1 MYGWAVLGARIG
13 GRSRPDGMPVLDE
26 SHPLFLF
33 AMDQRS
39 SLLEHTYDESGG
51 EPLDEAEAE
60 RVRAG
65 KQLVYRG
72 VLTALAAG
80 ASRERTG
87 VLVDERYGADVAR
100 LVKEAGLQLAMPIER
115 SGREWF
121 ELEYGEDWIAHVDAF
136 DPDWVKVLVRDNP
149 DFDAD
154 RRERQASELADIAGV
169 LHGAGRPFLVE
180 LLVPATDEQ
189 RASVE
194 DYDRDLRPDLVVQV
208 IEYLQD
214 HGVEADVWKLEGLDE
229 RADAERV
236 VRAVRRGGR
245 DAVQC
250 IVLGRDAPEEQLDH
264 WLRTAAGVDGFVG
277 FAIGRSNWEE
287 PLEDVVREHLD
298 TEAAEGLIAANYR
311 HFVDTWLEARPGI
324 EHGVDAGA
332 V

>member
-1 MYGWAVLGARIG
+1 MAN
-13 GRSRPDGMPVLDE
+13 LDE
-26 SHPLFLF
+26 AHPLFLF

-51 EPLDEAEAE
+51 EPVDEAEAE

-80 ASRERTG
+80 ASRDRTG

-100 LVKEAGLQLAMPIER
+100 LAKDAGLQLAMPVER

-121 ELEYGEDWIAHVDAF
+121 ELEYGDDWLAHVDAF
-136 DPDWVKVLVRDNP
+136 DPDFVKVLVRDNP
-149 DFDAD
+149 AFDAD
-154 RRERQASELADIAGV
+154 RRQQQASDLAAV
-169 LHGAGRPFLVE
+169 SAALHDAGRPFLVE
-180 LLVPATDEQ
+180 LLVPGTDDQ
-189 RASVE
+189 KASVD

-208 IEYLQD
+208 LEYLQD
-214 HGVEADVWKLEGLDE
+214 RGVEADVWKLEGLDARE
-229 RADAERV
+229 DAERV
-236 VRAVRRGGR
+236 VATARRGGR

-264 WLRTAAGVDGFVG
+264 WLRTAAPVDGFVG

-298 TEAAEGLIAANYR
+298 TEAAEQLIAANYR
-311 HFVDTWLEARPGI
+311 HFVDTWLEARGGV

>member
-1 MYGWAVLGARIG
+1 
-13 GRSRPDGMPVLDE
+13 MPNLDE
-26 SHPLFLF
+26 AHPLFLF

-39 SLLEHTYDESGG
+39 SLLEHTYDEPGG
-51 EPLDEAEAE
+51 EPADEAEAE

-80 ASRERTG
+80 ASRDRTG

-100 LVKEAGLQLAMPIER
+100 LAKEAGLQLAMPVER

-121 ELEYGEDWIAHVDAF
+121 ELEYGDDWLAHVDAF

-149 DFDAD
+149 AFDAA
-154 RRERQASELADIAGV
+154 RREQQASDLAAV
-169 LHGAGRPFLVE
+169 SSALHDAGRPFLVE
-180 LLVPATDEQ
+180 LLVPGTDDQE
-189 RASVE
+189 ASVE

-208 IEYLQD
+208 LEYLQD
-214 HGVEADVWKLEGLDE
+214 HGVEADVWKLEGLDT

-236 VRAVRRGGR
+236 VATARRGGR

-264 WLRTAAGVDGFVG
+264 WLRTAAPVDGFVG

-298 TEAAEGLIAANYR
+298 TEAAEQLIAANYR
-311 HFVDTWLEARPGI
+311 HFVDTWLEARGDV

-332 V
+332 F

>member
-1 MYGWAVLGARIG
+1 MAN
-13 GRSRPDGMPVLDE
+13 LDE
-26 SHPLFLF
+26 AHPLFLL

-39 SLLEHTYDESGG
+39 SLLEHTYDEPGG
-51 EPLDEAEAE
+51 EPIDEQEAE

-80 ASRERTG
+80 ASRDRTG

-100 LVKEAGLQLAMPIER
+100 LAKEAGLQLAMPVER

-121 ELEYGEDWIAHVDAF
+121 ELEYGDQWMAHVDAF

-149 DFDAD
+149 DSDPA
-154 RRERQASELADIAGV
+154 RREQQAADLAAV
-169 LHGAGRPFLVE
+169 ASALHDAGRPFLVE
-180 LLVPATDEQ
+180 LLVPGTDEQ

-208 IEYLQD
+208 LEYLQD

-236 VRAVRRGGR
+236 VATARRGGR

-250 IVLGRDAPEEQLDH
+250 IVLGRDAPQEQLDH
-264 WLRTAAGVDGFVG
+264 WLRTAASVDGFVG

-298 TEAAEGLIAANYR
+298 TEAAEQLIAANYR
-311 HFVDTWLEARPGI
+311 HYVDTWLETRGGV
-324 EHGVDAGA
+324 EHGVDAG
-332 V
+332 VV

>member
-1 MYGWAVLGARIG
+1 MAN
-13 GRSRPDGMPVLDE
+13 LDE
-26 SHPLFLF
+26 AHPLFLF

-51 EPLDEAEAE
+51 EPVDEAEAE

-80 ASRERTG
+80 ASRDRTG
-87 VLVDERYGADVAR
+87 VLVDERYGADVA
-100 LVKEAGLQLAMPIER
+100 LLAKEAGLQLAMPVER

-121 ELEYGEDWIAHVDAF
+121 ELEYGDDWLAHVDAF
-136 DPDWVKVLVRDNP
+136 DPDFVKVLVRDNP
-149 DFDAD
+149 AFDAD
-154 RRERQASELADIAGV
+154 RRQQQASDLAAV
-169 LHGAGRPFLVE
+169 SAALHDAGRPFLVE
-180 LLVPATDEQ
+180 LLVPGTDDQ
-189 RASVE
+189 KASVD

-208 IEYLQD
+208 LEYLQD
-214 HGVEADVWKLEGLDE
+214 RGVEADVWKLEGLDARE
-229 RADAERV
+229 DAERV
-236 VRAVRRGGR
+236 VATARRGGR

-264 WLRTAAGVDGFVG
+264 WLRTAAPVDGFVG

-298 TEAAEGLIAANYR
+298 PEAAEQLLAANYR
-311 HFVDTWLEARPGI
+311 HFVDTWLEARGGV

>member
-1 MYGWAVLGARIG
+1 MAN
-13 GRSRPDGMPVLDE
+13 LDE
-26 SHPLFLF
+26 AHPLFLF

-51 EPLDEAEAE
+51 EPVDEAEAE

-80 ASRERTG
+80 ASRDRTG

-100 LVKEAGLQLAMPIER
+100 LAKEAGLQLAMPVER

-121 ELEYGEDWIAHVDAF
+121 ELEYGDDWLAHVDAF
-136 DPDWVKVLVRDNP
+136 DPDFVKVLVRDNP
-149 DFDAD
+149 AFDAD
-154 RRERQASELADIAGV
+154 RRQQQASDLAAV
-169 LHGAGRPFLVE
+169 SAALHDAGRPFLVE
-180 LLVPATDEQ
+180 LLVPGTDDQ
-189 RASVE
+189 KASVD

-208 IEYLQD
+208 LEYLQD
-214 HGVEADVWKLEGLDE
+214 RGVEADVWKLEGLDARE
-229 RADAERV
+229 DAERV
-236 VRAVRRGGR
+236 VATARRGGR

-250 IVLGRDAPEEQLDH
+250 IVLGRDAPEDQLDH
-264 WLRTAAGVDGFVG
+264 WLRTAAPVDGFVG

-298 TEAAEGLIAANYR
+298 TEAAEQLIAANYR
-311 HFVDTWLEARPGI
+311 HFVDTWLEARGGV

>member
-1 MYGWAVLGARIG
+1 MAN
-13 GRSRPDGMPVLDE
+13 LDE
-26 SHPLFLF
+26 AHPLFLF

-51 EPLDEAEAE
+51 EPVDEAEAE

-80 ASRERTG
+80 ASRDRTG

-100 LVKEAGLQLAMPIER
+100 LAKDAGLQLAMPVER

-121 ELEYGEDWIAHVDAF
+121 ELEYGDDWLAHVDAF
-136 DPDWVKVLVRDNP
+136 DPDFVKVLVRDNP
-149 DFDAD
+149 AFDAD
-154 RRERQASELADIAGV
+154 RRQQQASDLAAV
-169 LHGAGRPFLVE
+169 SAALHDAGRPFLVE
-180 LLVPATDEQ
+180 LLVPGTDDQ
-189 RASVE
+189 KASVD

-208 IEYLQD
+208 LEYLQD
-214 HGVEADVWKLEGLDE
+214 RGVEADVWKLDGLDARE
-229 RADAERV
+229 DAERV
-236 VRAVRRGGR
+236 VATARRGGR

-264 WLRTAAGVDGFVG
+264 WLRTAAPVDGFVG

-298 TEAAEGLIAANYR
+298 TEAAEQLIAVNYQ
-311 HFVDTWLEARPGI
+311 HFVDTWLEARGGV

>member
-1 MYGWAVLGARIG
+1 M
-13 GRSRPDGMPVLDE
+13 PDLDE
-26 SHPLFLF
+26 AHPLFLF

-39 SLLEHTYDESGG
+39 SLLEHTYDEADG
-51 EPLDEAEAE
+51 EPIDEAEAE

-65 KQLVYRG
+65 KRLVYRG

-100 LVKEAGLQLAMPIER
+100 LVKEAGLQLAMPVER

-121 ELEYGEDWIAHVDAF
+121 ELEYGDDWMAHVDAF

-149 DFDAD
+149 DFDPGH
-154 RRERQASELADIAGV
+154 REQQASDLAAV
-169 LHGAGRPFLVE
+169 ASALHDAGRPFLVE
-180 LLVPATDEQ
+180 LLVPGTDAQ
-189 RASVE
+189 KASVD
-194 DYDRDLRPDLVVQV
+194 DYDRELRPDLVVQV
-208 IEYLQD
+208 VEYLQD

-229 RADAERV
+229 RADAERI
-236 VRAVRRGGR
+236 VRTVRRGGR

-264 WLRTAAGVDGFVG
+264 WLRTAAPVDGFVG

-298 TEAAEGLIAANYR
+298 TQAAEALIAANYR
-311 HFVDTWLEARPGI
+311 HFVDTWLEARGDV
-324 EHGVDAGA
+324 EHGVDAGSI
-332 V
+332 

>member
-1 MYGWAVLGARIG
+1 
-13 GRSRPDGMPVLDE
+13 MPKLDE
-26 SHPLFLF
+26 RHPLFLF

-51 EPLDEAEAE
+51 EPSDEADAQ

-87 VLVDERYGADVAR
+87 VLVDELYGADVAR
-100 LVKEAGLQLAMPIER
+100 LVKDAGLQLAMPIER

-121 ELEYGEDWIAHVDAF
+121 ELEYGDDWMAHVDAF

-149 DFDAD
+149 AYDAEH
-154 RRERQASELADIAGV
+154 RAQQASDLAEVATALRD
-169 LHGAGRPFLVE
+169 AGRPFLVE
-180 LLVPATDEQ
+180 LLVPGTDEQ
-189 RASVE
+189 KASVE

-208 IEYLQD
+208 LEYLQD
-214 HGVEADVWKLEGLDE
+214 HGVEADVWKLEGLDRSE
-229 RADAERV
+229 DAERV
-236 VRAVRRGGR
+236 VATARRDGR

-264 WLRTAAGVDGFVG
+264 WLRTAAPVDGFVG

-298 TEAAEGLIAANYR
+298 TEAAEQAIAVNYR
-311 HFVDTWLEARPGI
+311 HFVDTWLEARGGV

>member
-1 MYGWAVLGARIG
+1 MAN
-13 GRSRPDGMPVLDE
+13 LDE
-26 SHPLFLF
+26 AHPLFLF

-51 EPLDEAEAE
+51 EPVDEAEAE

-80 ASRERTG
+80 ASRDRTG

-100 LVKEAGLQLAMPIER
+100 LAKDAGLQLAMPVER

-121 ELEYGEDWIAHVDAF
+121 ELEYGDDWLAHVDAF
-136 DPDWVKVLVRDNP
+136 DPDFVKVLVRDNP
-149 DFDAD
+149 AFDAD
-154 RRERQASELADIAGV
+154 RRQQQASDLAAV
-169 LHGAGRPFLVE
+169 SAALHDAGRPFLVE
-180 LLVPATDEQ
+180 LLVPGTDDQ
-189 RASVE
+189 KASVD

-208 IEYLQD
+208 LEYLQD
-214 HGVEADVWKLEGLDE
+214 GGVEADVWKLEGLDARE
-229 RADAERV
+229 DAERV
-236 VRAVRRGGR
+236 VATARRGGR
-245 DAVQC
+245 DAAQC

-264 WLRTAAGVDGFVG
+264 WLRTAAPVDGFVG

-298 TEAAEGLIAANYR
+298 TEAAEQLIAANYR
-311 HFVDTWLEARPGI
+311 HFVDTWLEARGGV

>member
-1 MYGWAVLGARIG
+1 
-13 GRSRPDGMPVLDE
+13 MPKLDE
-26 SHPLFLF
+26 RHPLFLF

-51 EPLDEAEAE
+51 EPADEAEAQ

-121 ELEYGEDWIAHVDAF
+121 ELEYGDDWKAHVDAF

-149 DFDAD
+149 AYDAD
-154 RRERQASELADIAGV
+154 HRAQQASDLAEVATALRD
-169 LHGAGRPFLVE
+169 AGRSFLVE
-180 LLVPATDEQ
+180 LLVPGTDEQ
-189 RASVE
+189 KASVE

-208 IEYLQD
+208 LEYLQD
-214 HGVEADVWKLEGLDE
+214 HGVEADVWKLEGLDRTE
-229 RADAERV
+229 DAERV
-236 VRAVRRGGR
+236 VATARRDGR

-264 WLRTAAGVDGFVG
+264 WLRTAAPVDGFVG

-287 PLEDVVREHLD
+287 PLEDVVREGLD

-311 HFVDTWLEARPGI
+311 HFVDTWLEARGDVVD
-324 EHGVDAGA
+324 GVDAGGI
-332 V
+332 

>member
-1 MYGWAVLGARIG
+1 
-13 GRSRPDGMPVLDE
+13 MPKLDE
-26 SHPLFLF
+26 RHPLFLL

-51 EPLDEAEAE
+51 EPADEAESA

-87 VLVDERYGADVAR
+87 VLVDELYGADVAR

-121 ELEYGEDWIAHVDAF
+121 ELEYGDDWMAHVDSF

-149 DFDAD
+149 AYDAEP
-154 RRERQASELADIAGV
+154 RAQQASDLAEVATALRD
-169 LHGAGRPFLVE
+169 AGRPFLVE
-180 LLVPATDEQ
+180 LLVPGTDEQ
-189 RASVE
+189 KASVE
-194 DYDRDLRPDLVVQV
+194 DYDLDLRPDLVVQV
-208 IEYLQD
+208 LEYLQD
-214 HGVEADVWKLEGLDE
+214 HGVEADVWKLEGLDRSE
-229 RADAERV
+229 DAERV
-236 VRAVRRGGR
+236 VATARRDGR
-245 DAVQC
+245 DSVQC

-264 WLRTAAGVDGFVG
+264 WLRTAAPVDGFVG

-287 PLEDVVREHLD
+287 PLEDVVHEGLD

-311 HFVDTWLEARPGI
+311 HFVDTWLEARGDV
-324 EHGVDAGA
+324 EDGVDAGGI
-332 V
+332 

>member
-1 MYGWAVLGARIG
+1 MAN
-13 GRSRPDGMPVLDE
+13 LDE
-26 SHPLFLF
+26 AHPLFLF

-51 EPLDEAEAE
+51 EPVDEAEAE

-80 ASRERTG
+80 ASRDRTG

-100 LVKEAGLQLAMPIER
+100 LAKDAGLQLAMPVER

-121 ELEYGEDWIAHVDAF
+121 ELEYGDDWLAHVDAF
-136 DPDWVKVLVRDNP
+136 DPDFVKVLVRDNP
-149 DFDAD
+149 AFDAD
-154 RRERQASELADIAGV
+154 RRQQQASDLAAV
-169 LHGAGRPFLVE
+169 SAALHDAGRPFLVE
-180 LLVPATDEQ
+180 LLVPGTDDQ
-189 RASVE
+189 KASVD

-208 IEYLQD
+208 LEYLQD
-214 HGVEADVWKLEGLDE
+214 RGVEADVWKLEGLDARE
-229 RADAERV
+229 DAERV
-236 VRAVRRGGR
+236 VATARRGGR

-264 WLRTAAGVDGFVG
+264 WLRTAAPVDGFVG

-298 TEAAEGLIAANYR
+298 TQAAEQLIAANYR
-311 HFVDTWLEARPGI
+311 HFVDTWLEARGGV

>member
-1 MYGWAVLGARIG
+1 
-13 GRSRPDGMPVLDE
+13 MPKLDE
-26 SHPLFLF
+26 RHPLFLL

-51 EPLDEAEAE
+51 EPADEAEAA

-87 VLVDERYGADVAR
+87 VLVDELYGADVAR

-121 ELEYGEDWIAHVDAF
+121 ELEYGDDWMAHVDSF

-149 DFDAD
+149 AYDAEH
-154 RRERQASELADIAGV
+154 RAQQASDLAEVATALRD
-169 LHGAGRPFLVE
+169 AGRPFLVE
-180 LLVPATDEQ
+180 LLVPGTDEQ
-189 RASVE
+189 KASVE

-208 IEYLQD
+208 LEYLQD
-214 HGVEADVWKLEGLDE
+214 HGVEADVWKLEGLDRSE
-229 RADAERV
+229 DAERV
-236 VRAVRRGGR
+236 VATARRDGR
-245 DAVQC
+245 DSVQC

-264 WLRTAAGVDGFVG
+264 WLRTAAPVDGFVG

-287 PLEDVVREHLD
+287 PLEDVVHEGLD
-298 TEAAEGLIAANYR
+298 TETAEGLIAANYR
-311 HFVDTWLEARPGI
+311 HFVDTWLEARGDV
-324 EHGVDAGA
+324 EDGVDAGGI
-332 V
+332 

>member
-1 MYGWAVLGARIG
+1 MAT
-13 GRSRPDGMPVLDE
+13 LDE
-26 SHPLFLF
+26 AHPLFLF

-51 EPLDEAEAE
+51 EPVNEAEAE

-80 ASRERTG
+80 ASRDRTG

-100 LVKEAGLQLAMPIER
+100 LAKDAGLQLAMPVER

-121 ELEYGEDWIAHVDAF
+121 ELEYGDEWMAHVDAF

-149 DFDAD
+149 DFDAE
-154 RRERQASELADIAGV
+154 RRARQASDLAAV
-169 LHGAGRPFLVE
+169 SSALHDAGRPFLVE
-180 LLVPATDEQ
+180 LLVPGTEEQ
-189 RASVE
+189 QASVA
-194 DYDRDLRPDLVVQV
+194 DYDRELRPDLVVQV
-208 IEYLQD
+208 LEYLQD
-214 HGVEADVWKLEGLDE
+214 HAVEADVWKLEGLDE
-229 RADAERV
+229 RTDAERV
-236 VRAVRRGGR
+236 VATARRDGR

-250 IVLGRDAPEEQLDH
+250 IVLGRDAPEERLDH
-264 WLRTAAGVDGFVG
+264 WLRTAAPVDGFVG
-277 FAIGRSNWEE
+277 FAIGRSNWQE

-298 TEAAEGLIAANYR
+298 TEAAEQLIAANYR
-311 HFVDTWLEARPGI
+311 HFVDTWLEARGGV

>member
-1 MYGWAVLGARIG
+1 MAT
-13 GRSRPDGMPVLDE
+13 LDE
-26 SHPLFLF
+26 AHPLFLF

-51 EPLDEAEAE
+51 EPVDEAEAE

-80 ASRERTG
+80 AARDRTG

-100 LVKEAGLQLAMPIER
+100 LAKEAGLQLAMPVER

-121 ELEYGEDWIAHVDAF
+121 ELEYGDDWLAHVDAF
-136 DPDWVKVLVRDNP
+136 DPDYVKVLVRDNP
-149 DFDAD
+149 AFDAD
-154 RRERQASELADIAGV
+154 RRAQQANDLAAVSTALHDAG
-169 LHGAGRPFLVE
+169 LPFLVE
-180 LLVPATDEQ
+180 LLVPGTDEQ
-189 RASVE
+189 QASVE
-194 DYDRDLRPDLVVQV
+194 DYDRDLRPGLVVQV
-208 IEYLQD
+208 VEYLQD
-214 HGVEADVWKLEGLDE
+214 HGVEADVWKLEGLDTRE
-229 RADAERV
+229 DAERV
-236 VRAVRRGGR
+236 VAAARRGGR
-245 DAVQC
+245 DDVRC

-264 WLRTAAGVDGFVG
+264 WLRTAAPVDGFVG

-298 TEAAEGLIAANYR
+298 TEAAEQLIAANYR

>member
-1 MYGWAVLGARIG
+1 
-13 GRSRPDGMPVLDE
+13 MPNLDE
-26 SHPLFLF
+26 AHPLFLF

-51 EPLDEAEAE
+51 EPTDEAEAE

-80 ASRERTG
+80 ASRDRTG

-100 LVKEAGLQLAMPIER
+100 LAKEAGLQLAMPVER

-121 ELEYGEDWIAHVDAF
+121 ELEYGDDWLAHVDAF

-149 DFDAD
+149 AFDAA
-154 RRERQASELADIAGV
+154 RREQQASDLAAV
-169 LHGAGRPFLVE
+169 ASALHDAGRPFLVE
-180 LLVPATDEQ
+180 LLVPGTDDQ
-189 RASVE
+189 KASVD

-208 IEYLQD
+208 LEYLQD
-214 HGVEADVWKLEGLDE
+214 HGVEADVWKLEGLDA

-236 VRAVRRGGR
+236 VATARRGGR
-245 DAVQC
+245 DTVQC

-264 WLRTAAGVDGFVG
+264 WLRTAAPVDGFVG

-298 TEAAEGLIAANYR
+298 TEAAEQLIAANYR
-311 HFVDTWLEARPGI
+311 HFVDTWLEARGDV

-332 V
+332 Y

>member
-1 MYGWAVLGARIG
+1 
-13 GRSRPDGMPVLDE
+13 MPVLDE

-51 EPLDEAEAE
+51 EPADEAEAE

-72 VLTALAAG
+72 VLSALAAG
-80 ASRERTG
+80 ASREHTG

-100 LVKEAGLQLAMPIER
+100 LTKEAGLQLAMPVER

-121 ELEYGEDWIAHVDAF
+121 ELEYGDDWMAHVDAF

-149 DFDAD
+149 AFDAD
-154 RRERQASELADIAGV
+154 RRAQQADDLAAV
-169 LHGAGRPFLVE
+169 SAALHDAGRPFLVE
-180 LLVPATDEQ
+180 LLVPGTDEQ
-189 RASVE
+189 TASVD

-208 IEYLQD
+208 LEYLQD
-214 HGVEADVWKLEGLDE
+214 HGVEADVWKLEGLDRRE
-229 RADAERV
+229 DAERV
-236 VRAVRRGGR
+236 VATARRDGR

-250 IVLGRDAPEEQLDH
+250 IVLGRDAPQDQLDA
-264 WLRTAAGVDGFVG
+264 WLRTAASVDGFVG

-298 TEAAEGLIAANYR
+298 THGCPGPHRRELPPLRR
-311 HFVDTWLEARPGI
+311 HLARGPRRGRARRGRRRHLTRG
-324 EHGVDAGA
+324 HGADRFRSG
-332 V
+332 

>member
-1 MYGWAVLGARIG
+1 
-13 GRSRPDGMPVLDE
+13 MPVLDE

-51 EPLDEAEAE
+51 EPADEAEAE

-72 VLTALAAG
+72 VLSALAAG
-80 ASRERTG
+80 ASREHTG

-100 LVKEAGLQLAMPIER
+100 LAKEAGLQLAMPVER

-121 ELEYGEDWIAHVDAF
+121 ELEYGDDWMAHVDAF

-149 DFDAD
+149 AFDAD
-154 RRERQASELADIAGV
+154 RRAQQADDLAAV
-169 LHGAGRPFLVE
+169 SRALHDAGRPFLVE
-180 LLVPATDEQ
+180 LLVPGTDEQ
-189 RASVE
+189 TASVE

-208 IEYLQD
+208 LEYLQD
-214 HGVEADVWKLEGLDE
+214 HGVEADVWKLEGLDRRE
-229 RADAERV
+229 DAERV
-236 VRAVRRGGR
+236 VATARRGER

-250 IVLGRDAPEEQLDH
+250 VILGRDAPRDQLDA
-264 WLRTAAGVDGFVG
+264 WLRTAASVDGFVG

-298 TEAAEGLIAANYR
+298 TTAAQDLIAANYR
-311 HFVDTWLEARPGI
+311 HFVDTWLEARGGV
-324 EHGVDAGA
+324 EHGVDAGG

>member
-1 MYGWAVLGARIG
+1 
-13 GRSRPDGMPVLDE
+13 MPVLDE

-51 EPLDEAEAE
+51 EPADEAEAE

-72 VLTALAAG
+72 VLSALGAG
-80 ASRERTG
+80 ASREHTG

-100 LVKEAGLQLAMPIER
+100 LTKEAGLQLAMPVER

-121 ELEYGEDWIAHVDAF
+121 ELEYGDDWMAHVDAF

-149 DFDAD
+149 AFDAD
-154 RRERQASELADIAGV
+154 RRAQQADDLAAV
-169 LHGAGRPFLVE
+169 SAALHDAGRPFLVE
-180 LLVPATDEQ
+180 LLVPGTDEQ
-189 RASVE
+189 TASVD

-208 IEYLQD
+208 LEYLQD
-214 HGVEADVWKLEGLDE
+214 HGVEADVWKLEGLDRRE
-229 RADAERV
+229 DAERV
-236 VRAVRRGGR
+236 VATARRDGR

-250 IVLGRDAPEEQLDH
+250 IVLGRDAPQDQLDA
-264 WLRTAAGVDGFVG
+264 WLRTAASVDGFVG

-298 TEAAEGLIAANYR
+298 TTAAQDLIAANYR
-311 HFVDTWLEARPGI
+311 HFVDTWLEARGGV
-324 EHGVDAGA
+324 EHGVDAGGI
-332 V
+332 

>member
-1 MYGWAVLGARIG
+1 MAT
-13 GRSRPDGMPVLDE
+13 LDE
-26 SHPLFLF
+26 AHPLFLF

-51 EPLDEAEAE
+51 EPVDEAEAA

-80 ASRERTG
+80 AARDRTG

-100 LVKEAGLQLAMPIER
+100 LAKEAGLQLAMPVER

-121 ELEYGEDWIAHVDAF
+121 ELEYGDDWLAHVDAF
-136 DPDWVKVLVRDNP
+136 DPDYVKVLVRDNP
-149 DFDAD
+149 AFDAD
-154 RRERQASELADIAGV
+154 RRAQQANDLAAV
-169 LHGAGRPFLVE
+169 STALHDAGRPFLVE
-180 LLVPATDEQ
+180 LLVPGTDGQ
-189 RASVE
+189 QASVE
-194 DYDRDLRPDLVVQV
+194 DYDRDLRPGLVVQV
-208 IEYLQD
+208 VEYLQD
-214 HGVEADVWKLEGLDE
+214 HGVEADVWKLEGLDTRE
-229 RADAERV
+229 DAERV
-236 VRAVRRGGR
+236 VAAARRGGR
-245 DAVQC
+245 DDVRC

-264 WLRTAAGVDGFVG
+264 WLRTAAPVDGFVG

-298 TEAAEGLIAANYR
+298 TEAAEQLIAANYR

>member
-1 MYGWAVLGARIG
+1 
-13 GRSRPDGMPVLDE
+13 MPKLDE
-26 SHPLFLF
+26 RHPLFLL

-39 SLLEHTYDESGG
+39 SLLEHTYDESSG
-51 EPLDEAEAE
+51 EPADAAEAA

-121 ELEYGEDWIAHVDAF
+121 ELEYGDDWMAHVDSF

-149 DFDAD
+149 AYEAD
-154 RRERQASELADIAGV
+154 KREQQAADLAEVATALRD
-169 LHGAGRPFLVE
+169 AGRPFLVE
-180 LLVPATDEQ
+180 LLVPGTDEQ
-189 RASVE
+189 QASVG
-194 DYDRDLRPDLVVQV
+194 DYDRDLRPELVVQV
-208 IEYLQD
+208 LEYLQD
-214 HGVEADVWKLEGLDE
+214 HGVEADVWKLEGLDRTE
-229 RADAERV
+229 DAERV
-236 VRAVRRGGR
+236 VATARRDGR

-264 WLRTAAGVDGFVG
+264 WLRTAAPVDGFVG

-287 PLEDVVREHLD
+287 PLEDVVRQGLD

-311 HFVDTWLEARPGI
+311 HFVDTWLEARGDV
-324 EHGVDAGA
+324 EDGVDAGGI
-332 V
+332 

>member
-1 MYGWAVLGARIG
+1 MAN
-13 GRSRPDGMPVLDE
+13 LDE
-26 SHPLFLF
+26 AHPLFLF

-51 EPLDEAEAE
+51 EPVDEGEAE

-100 LVKEAGLQLAMPIER
+100 LVKEAGLQLAMPVER

-121 ELEYGEDWIAHVDAF
+121 ELEYGDDWMAHVDAF
-136 DPDWVKVLVRDNP
+136 DPDFVKVLVRDNP

-154 RRERQASELADIAGV
+154 RRAEQAADLAAV
-169 LHGAGRPFLVE
+169 SRALHDAGRPFLVE

-189 RASVE
+189 QSAVD

-208 IEYLQD
+208 IAFLQD
-214 HGVEADVWKLEGLDE
+214 HGVEADVWKLEGLDRTE
-229 RADAERV
+229 DAERV
-236 VRAVRRGGR
+236 VAAARRDGR
-245 DAVQC
+245 DGVQC
-250 IVLGRDAPEEQLDH
+250 IVLGRDAPAAQLDH

-298 TEAAEGLIAANYR
+298 TEAAEQLIAANYR

>member
-1 MYGWAVLGARIG
+1 M
-13 GRSRPDGMPVLDE
+13 PDLDE
-26 SHPLFLF
+26 AHPLFLF

-51 EPLDEAEAE
+51 EPADEAEAE

-100 LVKEAGLQLAMPIER
+100 LAKEAGLTLAMPVER

-121 ELEYGEDWIAHVDAF
+121 ELEYGDDWMAHVDAF
-136 DPDWVKVLVRDNP
+136 DPDFVKVLVRDNP
-149 DFDAD
+149 AFD
-154 RRERQASELADIAGV
+154 REHRAQQASDLAAVSDA
-169 LHGAGRPFLVE
+169 LHEAGRPFLVE
-180 LLVPATDEQ
+180 LLVPGTDEQ
-189 RASVE
+189 QASVD

-208 IEYLQD
+208 LEYLQD

-236 VRAVRRGGR
+236 VATARRGGR
-245 DAVQC
+245 DGVQC
-250 IVLGRDAPEEQLDH
+250 IVLGRDAPTEQLDH
-264 WLRTAAGVDGFVG
+264 WLRTAAPVDGFVG

-287 PLEDVVREHLD
+287 PLEDVVRQHLD
-298 TEAAEGLIAANYR
+298 TDAAEQLIAANYR

-324 EHGVDAGA
+324 THGVDAGA

>member
-1 MYGWAVLGARIG
+1 MVA
-13 GRSRPDGMPVLDE
+13 LDE
-26 SHPLFLF
+26 QHPLFLF

-51 EPLDEAEAE
+51 EPIDESEAE

-65 KQLVYRG
+65 KRLVYRG

-100 LVKEAGLQLAMPIER
+100 LVKDAGLQLAMPVER

-121 ELEYGEDWIAHVDAF
+121 ELEYGDHWMAHVDAF

-149 DFDAD
+149 DFDAA
-154 RRERQASELADIAGV
+154 RRAQQASDLAEVASA
-169 LHGAGRPFLVE
+169 LHDAGRPFLVE

-189 RASVE
+189 RARVE
-194 DYDRDLRPDLVVQV
+194 DYDRDLRPALVVEV

-236 VRAVRRGGR
+236 VAAVRRGGR
-245 DAVQC
+245 DTVRC
-250 IVLGRDAPEEQLDH
+250 IVLGRDAPQEQLDH
-264 WLRTAAGVDGFVG
+264 WLRTAAPVDGFVG

-298 TEAAEGLIAANYR
+298 TESAEGLIAANYR
-311 HFVDTWLEARPGI
+311 HFVDTWLEARGDV

>member
-1 MYGWAVLGARIG
+1 
-13 GRSRPDGMPVLDE
+13 MPVLDAA
-26 SHPLFLF
+26 HPLFLF

-51 EPLDEAEAE
+51 EPIDEAEAE

-80 ASRERTG
+80 AAREHTG

-100 LVKEAGLQLAMPIER
+100 LAKDAGLQLAMPIER

-121 ELEYGEDWIAHVDAF
+121 ELEYGDDWMAHVDAF

-149 DFDAD
+149 AFDAD
-154 RRERQASELADIAGV
+154 RRAQQASDLAAV
-169 LHGAGRPFLVE
+169 ASALHDAGRPFLVE
-180 LLVPATDEQ
+180 LLVPGTDEQ
-189 RASVE
+189 QASVE

-208 IEYLQD
+208 LQYLQD
-214 HGVEADVWKLEGLDE
+214 HGVEADVWKLEGLDA
-229 RADAERV
+229 RSDAERV
-236 VRAVRRGGR
+236 VATARRDGR

-264 WLRTAAGVDGFVG
+264 WLRTAAPVDGFVG

-311 HFVDTWLEARPGI
+311 HFVDTWLEARGDV

-332 V
+332 I

>member
-1 MYGWAVLGARIG
+1 MAT
-13 GRSRPDGMPVLDE
+13 LDE
-26 SHPLFLF
+26 AHPLFLF

-39 SLLEHTYDESGG
+39 SLLEHTYDESDG
-51 EPLDEAEAE
+51 EPIDEAEAQ

-72 VLTALAAG
+72 VLSALGAG

-100 LVKEAGLQLAMPIER
+100 LAKEAGLQLAMPVER

-121 ELEYGEDWIAHVDAF
+121 ELEYGDDWVAHVDAF
-136 DPDWVKVLVRDNP
+136 DPDFVKVLVRDNP
-149 DFDAD
+149 AFDPERRAQQAAD
-154 RRERQASELADIAGV
+154 LAAV
-169 LHGAGRPFLVE
+169 SSTLHDAGRPFLVE
-180 LLVPATDEQ
+180 LLVPGTDEQ
-189 RASVE
+189 QASVD

-208 IEYLQD
+208 LEYLQD
-214 HGVEADVWKLEGLDE
+214 HGVEADVWKLEGLD
-229 RADAERV
+229 RRDDAERV
-236 VRAVRRGGR
+236 VATARRDGR
-245 DAVQC
+245 DGVQC

-264 WLRTAAGVDGFVG
+264 WLRTAAPVDGFVG

-298 TEAAEGLIAANYR
+298 TQAAEQLIAANYR
-311 HFVDTWLEARPGI
+311 HFVDTWLEARGGV

>member
-1 MYGWAVLGARIG
+1 MA
-13 GRSRPDGMPVLDE
+13 VLDE
-26 SHPLFLF
+26 QHPLFLF

-51 EPLDEAEAE
+51 EPADEAEAE

-121 ELEYGEDWIAHVDAF
+121 ELEYGDDWTAHVDAF

-149 DFDAD
+149 EFDPE
-154 RRERQASELADIAGV
+154 RRRQQAEDLAAVASA
-169 LHGAGRPFLVE
+169 LHDAGRPFLVE
-180 LLVPATDEQ
+180 LLVPGTDEQ
-189 RASVE
+189 KASVE
-194 DYDRDLRPDLVVQV
+194 DYDRDLRPDLVVRV
-208 IEYLQD
+208 VEYLQD
-214 HGVEADVWKLEGLDE
+214 HGVEADVWKLEGLDTRE
-229 RADAERV
+229 DAERV
-236 VRAVRRGGR
+236 VAAARRDGR
-245 DAVQC
+245 DHVRC

-264 WLRTAAGVDGFVG
+264 WLRTAAPVDGFVG

-311 HFVDTWLEARPGI
+311 HFVDTWLEARGDV